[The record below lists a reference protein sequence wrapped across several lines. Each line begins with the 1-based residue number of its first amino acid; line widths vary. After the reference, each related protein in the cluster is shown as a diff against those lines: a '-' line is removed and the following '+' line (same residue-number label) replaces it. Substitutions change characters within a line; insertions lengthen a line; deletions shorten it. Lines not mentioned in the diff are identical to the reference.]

1 MKEDMKETMRDPY
14 GIKAKQ
20 QRNDAEHKR
29 FEKALEE
36 YNSFHGRAAT
46 NAERREAQKCW
57 DKLDSQT
64 KATYIQTAAT
74 FIPKTVGTGTFGRT
88 LPADTHIGRIV
99 AYAMKMAYMAENSHD
114 SAVAHY

>member
-1 MKEDMKETMRDPY
+1 MSTT
-14 GIKAKQ
+14 
-20 QRNDAEHKR
+20 R
-29 FEKALEE
+29 FTWTCRYE
-36 YNSFHGRAAT
+36 R
-46 NAERREAQKCW
+46 ERREAQKCW

-74 FIPKTVGTGTFGRT
+74 FLPKTVGTGHFGRT
-88 LPADTHIGRIV
+88 LPADTHIGHVV